1 MIRLTCDS
9 ASARGSDAADNVV
22 VKDES
27 RWKSG
32 TNRQGTLET
41 RRAYV
46 LQISRASFLV

>member
-1 MIRLTCDS
+1 MIRLACDS

-32 TNRQGTLET
+32 TNGQGTLET